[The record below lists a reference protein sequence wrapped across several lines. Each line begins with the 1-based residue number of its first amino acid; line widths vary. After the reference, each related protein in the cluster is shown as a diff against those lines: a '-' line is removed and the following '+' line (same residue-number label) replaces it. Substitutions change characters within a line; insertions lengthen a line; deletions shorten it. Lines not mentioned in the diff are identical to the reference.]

1 MEVSKLGI
9 SPGVFVRGASHGIGP
24 PPRSAIGEEDTE
36 SIGYFGRDFDSD
48 CGSIAGCRI
57 GLVGSSA
64 IRSWVLIDA
73 VCGVFAAQYF
83 DGCFLCDIRLIRNI
97 FHYQFNITPAVI
109 QKEVTLLNRLGLH
122 IRPAAQLTKIAAKYR
137 SDVYLLKDGM
147 RVNGKSIM
155 GVMMLAA
162 ARGSTLVLECIGD
175 DEQQLL
181 DELVILFENKF
192 YEE

>member
-1 MEVSKLGI
+1 
-9 SPGVFVRGASHGIGP
+9 
-24 PPRSAIGEEDTE
+24 
-36 SIGYFGRDFDSD
+36 
-48 CGSIAGCRI
+48 
-57 GLVGSSA
+57 
-64 IRSWVLIDA
+64 
-73 VCGVFAAQYF
+73 
-83 DGCFLCDIRLIRNI
+83 
-97 FHYQFNITPAVI
+97 VI

-122 IRPAAQLTKIAAKYR
+122 IRPAAQLTKIAAKYKA
-137 SDVYLLKDGM
+137 DVYLLRDGM

-162 ARGSTLVLECIGD
+162 ARGSNLTLECMGE